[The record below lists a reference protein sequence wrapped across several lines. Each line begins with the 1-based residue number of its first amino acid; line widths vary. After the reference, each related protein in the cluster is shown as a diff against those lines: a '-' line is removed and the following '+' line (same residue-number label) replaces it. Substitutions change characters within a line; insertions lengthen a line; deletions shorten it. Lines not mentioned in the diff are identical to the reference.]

1 MIKVIGFV
9 GKMYSGKTTGAK
21 YLVETQQY
29 TRLRVADGLKKML
42 RDGLGVP
49 EEYID
54 GHLKNAE
61 CEQLCGVTARHAM
74 ITLGTEWGRN
84 LIHPDLWVK
93 TLDTQMRELMY
104 RGHSKFVID
113 DIRFLNEAKWLKAL
127 NMSSMMSFDARLIRV
142 LRKDGDNSST
152 HQSEVEQESIIAD
165 ATIYND
171 YTLAMYYESINDI
184 VSRRYDNDYL
194 IDGNGFRIG

>member
-9 GKMYSGKTTGAK
+9 GKMKSGKTTGAR

-42 RDGLGVP
+42 KDGLGIDDRH
-49 EEYID
+49 ID
-54 GHLKNAE
+54 GDLKNAP
-61 CEQLCGVTARHAM
+61 CEQLCGMSARHAM

-93 TLDTQMRELMY
+93 TIDTQMRDLIY
-104 RGHSKFVID
+104 RGHGKFVID
-113 DIRFLNEAKWLKAL
+113 DIRFLNEATWLKAL
-127 NMSSMMSFDARLIRV
+127 NGQNGNYTFDARLIRV
-142 LRKDGDNSST
+142 LRKDGDNTSE
-152 HQSEVEQESIIAD
+152 HQSEKEQEGIITD

-171 YTLAMYYESINDI
+171 YTLSMYYESINDI
-184 VSRRYDNDYL
+184 VSRRFE
-194 IDGNGFRIG
+194 G

>member
-42 RDGLGVP
+42 KDGLGID

-54 GHLKNAE
+54 GNKKNE
-61 CEQLCGVTARHAM
+61 PCEELCGATVRHGM
-74 ITLGTEWGRN
+74 VTLGTDWGRD
-84 LIHPDLWVK
+84 LIHPNLWVK
-93 TLDTQMRELMY
+93 RLDTQMRELIY
-104 RGHSKFVID
+104 RGHEKFVID

-127 NMSSMMSFDARLIRV
+127 NMSSMIPFDARLIKV
-142 LRKDGDNSST
+142 LRKDRGEVS
-152 HQSEVEQESIIAD
+152 VEQHRSEIEQDDIIAD

-171 YTLAMYYESINDI
+171 YTLQMYYESINDI
-184 VSRRYDNDYL
+184 VSRKYEV
-194 IDGNGFRIG
+194 

>member
-9 GKMYSGKTTGAK
+9 GKMKSGKTTGAK
-21 YLVETQQY
+21 HLVDTQLY

-93 TLDTQMRELMY
+93 CIDTQMRELIY
-104 RGHSKFVID
+104 RGHGKFVID
-113 DIRFLNEAKWLKAL
+113 DIRFLNEEKWLKAL
-127 NMSSMMSFDARLIRV
+127 NKQSGNYVFDARLIRV

-184 VSRRYDNDYL
+184 VSRKYER
-194 IDGNGFRIG
+194 

>member
-29 TRLRVADGLKKML
+29 TRLRVVDRLKKML

-61 CEQLCGVTARHAM
+61 CEQLCGATARHAM

-93 TLDTQMRELMY
+93 CIDTQMRDLIY
-104 RGHSKFVID
+104 RGHKKFVID

-184 VSRRYDNDYL
+184 VSRKYER
-194 IDGNGFRIG
+194 

>member
-42 RDGLGVP
+42 KDGLGID

-54 GHLKNAE
+54 GNKKNE
-61 CEQLCGVTARHAM
+61 PCEELCGATCRHGM
-74 ITLGTEWGRN
+74 ITLGTDWGRD
-84 LIHPDLWVK
+84 LIHPNLWVK
-93 TLDTQMRELMY
+93 RLDTQMRELIY
-104 RGHSKFVID
+104 RGHGKFVID

-127 NMSSMMSFDARLIRV
+127 NMSSMIPFDARLIKV
-142 LRKDGDNSST
+142 LRKDRGEVS
-152 HQSEVEQESIIAD
+152 VEQHRSEIEQDDIIAD

-171 YTLAMYYESINDI
+171 YTLQMYYESINDI
-184 VSRRYDNDYL
+184 VSRKYEV
-194 IDGNGFRIG
+194 

>member
-9 GKMYSGKTTGAK
+9 GKMKSGKTTGAK
-21 YLVETQQY
+21 HLVDTQLY

-42 RDGLGVP
+42 KDGLGVP

-54 GHLKNAE
+54 GDLKNAP
-61 CEQLCGVTARHAM
+61 CEQLCGVSARHAM
-74 ITLGTEWGRN
+74 VTLGTEWGRN

-93 TLDTQMRELMY
+93 CIDTQMRDLIYQE
-104 RGHSKFVID
+104 HTKFVID

-127 NMSSMMSFDARLIRV
+127 NELKIGYLFDARLIRV
-142 LRKDGDNSST
+142 LRKDGDNEST
-152 HQSEVEQESIIAD
+152 HQSEVEQDQIIAD
-165 ATIYND
+165 STIYND

-184 VSRRYDNDYL
+184 VSRKYE
-194 IDGNGFRIG
+194 G